1 MAKDNSK
8 ENSDLLQ
15 RLKLLLAESDKR
27 QSIPPEGKNQTN
39 QASLEEALHD
49 ILSSP
54 EKLNQESRE
63 EEVQGISTGDPEIQQ
78 STPTEE
84 INQESREETTP
95 EPSSPSGEIKQ
106 EIRGEEVQ
114 DISISGSEI
123 QQSAPTEE
131 INQESREEATRN
143 MPLPTEESD
152 QEGLQTAPPD
162 ISDTESEI
170 RQDEPPEELKKEPLG
185 KVELDDQFKN
195 TLKEG
200 VIMPQVGNYVVNY
213 KNIIVKTSDGSVITG
228 KTNIDAFGR
237 LTEYLKQGTDKFIT
251 VFSEEAGDK
260 SKQVTIVNKDHI
272 IWANTWD

>member
-27 QSIPPEGKNQTN
+27 QSIPPEEKNQTN

-78 STPTEE
+78 ST
-84 INQESREETTP
+84 
-95 EPSSPSGEIKQ
+95 
-106 EIRGEEVQ
+106 
-114 DISISGSEI
+114 
-123 QQSAPTEE
+123 PTEE